1 MIVRPKIRGF
11 ICTSAHPDGCRAQ
24 VGAMIRMLERRLP
37 IVGPKR
43 VLVIGASTGYGLATR
58 VAAAFGAGA
67 ATLGVCY
74 ERPGSERRT
83 ATAGWYNTQAVEA
96 EAAKRGL
103 YARTINADAFS
114 EETKRQVITTLRRD
128 LGPVDLVVYSLAAP
142 RRQEADGSVST
153 SVIKPVGSPYHG
165 KTLDLSTNE
174 VRDVRVEPA
183 TEAEIAATIRVMGGD
198 DWARWIDCLAAA
210 DLLAPNARTLAYSY
224 VGPSLTFAIYR
235 DGTIGRA
242 KDDLERT
249 AACLR
254 EQYAELGLNARVAV
268 AKAVVTQS
276 SAAIPSVP
284 LYITLLFA
292 VMKRAGSHE
301 DTAEQMYRLLC
312 EHVYAPLGRV
322 DEAGRY
328 RVDDLELD
336 PAVQHE
342 VIARWQRVSSG
353 NVRQLADI
361 EGYWQDFH
369 RLFGFG
375 IEGVDYERDID
386 LLAENEYP
394 GSSLGAGMQERTD
407 SD

>member
-1 MIVRPKIRGF
+1 MIVKPKIRGF

-24 VGAMIRMLERRLP
+24 VDAMIRMLEQRLP

-58 VAAAFGAGA
+58 AAAAFGAGA

-83 ATAGWYNTQAVEA
+83 ATAGWYNTQALEA
-96 EAAKRGL
+96 QATKRGL

-114 EETKRQVITTLRRD
+114 QETKQQVIDTLRRD

-142 RRQEADGSVST
+142 RRQEADGSIST
-153 SVIKPVGSPYHG
+153 SVIKPVGSPYYG
-165 KTLDLSTNE
+165 KTLDLTTNE
-174 VRDVRVEPA
+174 VRDIRVEPA
-183 TEAEIAATIRVMGGD
+183 TDEEIAATVRVMGGD
-198 DWARWIDCLAAA
+198 DWAAWIDCLADAG
-210 DLLAPNARTLAYSY
+210 LLAPNATTLAYSY

-242 KDDLERT
+242 KDDLEHT

-254 EQYAELGLNARVAV
+254 ERYAGLRLNARVAV
-268 AKAVVTQS
+268 AKAVVTQA

-292 VMKRAGSHE
+292 VMKRQGSHE
-301 DTAEQMYRLLC
+301 GTAEQMFRLLS
-312 EHVYAPLGRV
+312 EHVYGPLGRL
-322 DEAGRY
+322 DDAGRY

-336 PAVQHE
+336 PAVQHD
-342 VIARWQRVSSG
+342 VIARWQRVTSD
-353 NVRQLADI
+353 NIRQLADI

-375 IEGVDYERDID
+375 IDGVDYDRDID
-386 LLAENEYP
+386 LLAENHYP
-394 GSSLGAGMQERTD
+394 GSSLGADLEERTD